1 MAAAA
6 TVTNV
11 TSTKANGSYKVG
23 EVIPVTVTFSEV
35 VNVTGT
41 PRLTLET
48 GTVDRVVNYTSG
60 SGTDT
65 LTFTYT
71 VQSGDTSPDLDYT
84 STTALALNGGTI
96 KDAAT
101 NNATLT
107 LPAPGAAG
115 SLGANKA
122 IRIDTTA
129 PRVTLGFPVDGGFY
143 NAADWLDK
151 IFGTATD
158 TGGSGVAAVRVS
170 ILNTATARYWDGDG
184 FDSVAEVLIL
194 ATGTTSWH
202 YDLLASAL
210 VNGVTY
216 TVRARATD
224 TATNNSDVRHG
235 RLHL

>member
-71 VQSGDTSPDLDYT
+71 VQTGDTSPDLDYT

-107 LPAPGAAG
+107 LPALGAAG
-115 SLGANKA
+115 SLGSTRPSAST
-122 IRIDTTA
+122 R
-129 PRVTLGFPVDGGFY
+129 PRPG
-143 NAADWLDK
+143 
-151 IFGTATD
+151 
-158 TGGSGVAAVRVS
+158 
-170 ILNTATARYWDGDG
+170 
-184 FDSVAEVLIL
+184 
-194 ATGTTSWH
+194 
-202 YDLLASAL
+202 
-210 VNGVTY
+210 
-216 TVRARATD
+216 
-224 TATNNSDVRHG
+224 
-235 RLHL
+235 